1 MTFPLIKIYKM
12 INSRISPHITHL
24 INSIINTG
32 VYPKILKISRI
43 TPIKKPD
50 KPDDDIDSYRP
61 INNLATLEKIVE
73 QHIKMH
79 LESYLCT
86 NNIIIKNHHGSRK
99 FHGTNTAITHIT
111 NEINTDY
118 ENNLIT
124 ATVAT
129 DLSAA
134 FDTIDN
140 IKLLDKLN
148 FYGIQ
153 GSELAIFKSFLSE
166 RTQYVVIDTFTS
178 DTMDCPPCSVVQGS
192 KLSAVLY
199 TIYPNEIPLLHTLM
213 SKDIYYALTNT
224 PTSIVN
230 DIKHTTVNYV
240 DDSTSTISS
249 KSAFDLQTYLNHFY
263 KLLESYYNINYL
275 KINPDKTKFIIT
287 CKPPHRH
294 TTKDIIIQ
302 AGQYV
307 IQQSDKLKI
316 LGVYITSGLH
326 QTPNVNNIIS
336 KVNHRVNILNKITRF
351 TNTKTSLI
359 LYNSLVT
366 SVFSY
371 CASNMINANAKQL
384 TKLNVLLNKCT
395 HRILGISSYRL
406 NTTTILNKLNWLSYH
421 QIVLHE
427 SIKLMHRISYE
438 SQPPALSQLLYHSLV
453 RSDIDRQVRK
463 PLVKYKSLSAKTSNN
478 FMHRAVHI
486 YNTLSDFIRALP
498 KKIILKGI

>member
-1 MTFPLIKIYKM
+1 MKSSNSTGHDLSSIKIYKM

-32 VYPKILKISRI
+32 VYPKILKIYRI
-43 TPIKKPD
+43 TPIKKLD
-50 KPDDDIDSYRP
+50 KPEDDIDSYRP

-86 NNIIIKNHHGSRK
+86 NNIILKNHHGSRK

-166 RTQYVVIDTFTS
+166 RTQYVAIDTFIS

-199 TIYPNEIPLLHTLM
+199 TIYTNEIPLLHTLM
-213 SKDIYYALTNT
+213 SQDIYYALTNIPT
-224 PTSIVN
+224 PVVN
-230 DIKHTTVNYV
+230 DIKTHNY
-240 DDSTSTISS
+240 
-249 KSAFDLQTYLNHFY
+249 
-263 KLLESYYNINYL
+263 
-275 KINPDKTKFIIT
+275 
-287 CKPPHRH
+287 
-294 TTKDIIIQ
+294 
-302 AGQYV
+302 
-307 IQQSDKLKI
+307 
-316 LGVYITSGLH
+316 
-326 QTPNVNNIIS
+326 
-336 KVNHRVNILNKITRF
+336 
-351 TNTKTSLI
+351 
-359 LYNSLVT
+359 
-366 SVFSY
+366 
-371 CASNMINANAKQL
+371 
-384 TKLNVLLNKCT
+384 
-395 HRILGISSYRL
+395 
-406 NTTTILNKLNWLSYH
+406 
-421 QIVLHE
+421 
-427 SIKLMHRISYE
+427 
-438 SQPPALSQLLYHSLV
+438 QPC
-453 RSDIDRQVRK
+453 
-463 PLVKYKSLSAKTSNN
+463 
-478 FMHRAVHI
+478 
-486 YNTLSDFIRALP
+486 
-498 KKIILKGI
+498 